1 MINSAKTFFHF
12 DYAKI
17 SMALLGAG
25 FWGWRWGGGV
35 SRGGGG
41 GCGGVGSLLGGGEDL
56 ITSSLLPEI
65 SSALTKIF

>member
-1 MINSAKTFFHF
+1 
-12 DYAKI
+12 
-17 SMALLGAG
+17 MALLGAG